1 MVGFN
6 NDSREPSMAKDISIN
21 PLSGMSAVRVVI
33 QRLTSRFRGVI
44 QVPEPRFRQSFGVA
58 CAGELDAFWY

>member
-1 MVGFN
+1 
-6 NDSREPSMAKDISIN
+6 MAKDISIN
-21 PLSGMSAVRVVI
+21 PLSGMSAVLVI